1 MSTAKATRVSSSASS
16 GVDPALVKLL
26 GVARARTF
34 GRVMKDT
41 GLAQEVLLK
50 FAVDV
55 MELALQNLKVK
66 APEAVQMG
74 HARWGKLSPEER
86 SEVARRA
93 VAARWAKYRDMK
105 KVEDPQDG

>member
-1 MSTAKATRVSSSASS
+1 MSTAKAKRVSPSPMPD
-16 GVDPALVKLL
+16 VDPALVHLL

-34 GRVMKDT
+34 GRVMKQT
-41 GLAQEVLLK
+41 GLPQEVLLK

-55 MELALQNLKVK
+55 MELALNNLRVK

-86 SEVARRA
+86 SEVARKA
-93 VAARWAKYRDMK
+93 VTARWAKYRDK
-105 KVEDPQDG
+105 SKSEDPQDR